1 MSPNANHWF
10 VGQLTSIE
18 RIVSAAGPVLLLL
31 IYFGAAGILYGLRR
45 LKNKPFFDEEIAQ
58 RAAGLGAYRLRHF
71 FAWTMRPWCSLLTH
85 AAIPP
90 NVITSLSV
98 VFALGAGLAVA
109 AGRFALGGWLF
120 VLAGV
125 LDFLDGR
132 VARSTGQSTLGGA
145 ALDSVLDRYVESA
158 MLVGLAWY
166 YRHSWVL
173 VASLLALTGSLL
185 VPYVRARAEAL
196 GVSLA
201 EVGFM
206 QRPERV
212 VLLGVGTALSPI
224 VEVLLAPGDPHPPH
238 RLAIVA
244 MVVLGFTSHAT
255 ALQRL
260 YRLLGALGGP
270 AATGLGQHPLAQPPL
285 GQPHLAQP
293 VRLALGNA
301 LATLADCAV
310 ASGLAYELQLHAA
323 IATALGCVVG
333 AGVSFVLAR
342 GWAFE
347 ARGQWLPQLWRYA
360 GVSAATAGLNS
371 GGVVLLLSL
380 NAPFLVAWWCTRIV
394 VFATWSYP
402 LQRDFVFS
410 AASVLPSEATVG
422 SRS

>member
-1 MSPNANHWF
+1 VSSNPNHWLA
-10 VGQLTSIE
+10 GQLTGIE
-18 RIVSAAGPVLLLL
+18 RIIGAAGPVLLLV

-45 LKNKPFFDEEIAQ
+45 LRNQPFFDEEIAQ

-109 AGRFALGGWLF
+109 PGRFALGGWLF

-132 VARSTGQSTLGGA
+132 VARSTGQTTLGGA
-145 ALDSVLDRYVESA
+145 ALDSVFDRYVESA

-166 YRHSWVL
+166 YRHTWVL

-185 VPYVRARAEAL
+185 VPYVRARAESL

-212 VLLGVGTALSPI
+212 LLLGVGTALSPI

-244 MVVLGFTSHAT
+244 MVVLGLTSHAT

-260 YRLLGALGGP
+260 YRLLGVLGGH
-270 AATGLGQHPLAQPPL
+270 AATQLGQQSLAQP
-285 GQPHLAQP
+285 A
-293 VRLALGNA
+293 RLALGSA
-301 LATLADCAV
+301 LATLVDCAV
-310 ASGLAYELQLHAA
+310 ASGLAYALQVHPG
-323 IATALGCVVG
+323 IATALGCAVG

-347 ARGQWLPQLWRYA
+347 ATGYWLPQLWRYA

-380 NAPFLVAWWCTRIV
+380 NAPFLVAWWCTRAV
-394 VFATWSYP
+394 VFASWSYP

-410 AASVLPSEATVG
+410 AASALPSEATVG

>member
-1 MSPNANHWF
+1 MSADANHWLA
-10 VGQLTSIE
+10 GQLNGIE

-45 LKNKPFFDEEIAQ
+45 LRNKPFFDEEISQ

-98 VFALGAGLAVA
+98 VFALAAGLAVA
-109 AGRFALGGWLF
+109 PGRFALGGWLF

-132 VARSTGQSTLGGA
+132 VARSTGQTTLGGA

-166 YRHSWVL
+166 YRHNWVL
-173 VASLLALTGSLL
+173 VPCLLALTGSLL
-185 VPYVRARAEAL
+185 VPYVRARAESL

-224 VEVLLAPGDPHPPH
+224 VEVLIEPGDPHPPH
-238 RLAIVA
+238 RLAIGA
-244 MVVLGFTSHAT
+244 MVVLGLTSHAT

-260 YRLLGALGGP
+260 YRLLGALGGR
-270 AATGLGQHPLAQPPL
+270 AAVGLGPHTLAQP
-285 GQPHLAQP
+285 A
-293 VRLALGNA
+293 RLALGSA
-301 LATLADCAV
+301 LATLTDCAV
-310 ASGLAYELQLHAA
+310 ASALAYALQVHAG

-333 AGVSFVLAR
+333 ACVSLVLAR

-347 ARGQWLPQLWRYA
+347 ATGHWLPQLWRYA
-360 GVSAATAGLNS
+360 GVSAATACLNS
-371 GGVVLLLSL
+371 GGVVLLLGL
-380 NAPFLVAWWCTRIV
+380 NAPFLLAWWCTRIV

-410 AASVLPSEATVG
+410 AASALPSEATVG
-422 SRS
+422 SRT

>member
-1 MSPNANHWF
+1 MSSNANHWLT
-10 VGQLTSIE
+10 GQLTGIE
-18 RIVSAAGPVLLLL
+18 RIVGAAGPVLLLVL
-31 IYFGAAGILYGLRR
+31 YFGAAGILYGLRR
-45 LKNKPFFDEEIAQ
+45 LRNQPFLDEEIAQ
-58 RAAGLGAYRLRHF
+58 RTSGPGAHRLRHF
-71 FAWTMRPWCSLLTH
+71 FAWTMRPWCSLLTQ

-109 AGRFALGGWLF
+109 PGRFALGGWLF

-132 VARSTGQSTLGGA
+132 VARSTGQTTLGGA

-158 MLVGLAWY
+158 MLIGLAWY

-173 VASLLALTGSLL
+173 VACLLALTGSML

-201 EVGFM
+201 NVGFM

-224 VEVLLAPGDPHPPH
+224 VEVLLAPGDPHPTH

-260 YRLLGALGGP
+260 YRLIGALGGS
-270 AATGLGQHPLAQPPL
+270 AATSLHPHALAQP
-285 GQPHLAQP
+285 A
-293 VRLALGNA
+293 RLALGSA

-310 ASGLAYELQLHAA
+310 ASGLAYVLQLHAGL
-323 IATALGCVVG
+323 ATALGCVVG

-342 GWAFE
+342 GWAFD
-347 ARGQWLPQLWRYA
+347 ATGHWLPQLGRYA
-360 GVSAATAGLNS
+360 GVSAATAALNS

-380 NAPFLVAWWCTRIV
+380 NAPFLVAWWCTRLV
-394 VFATWSYP
+394 VFSTWSYP

-410 AASVLPSEATVG
+410 AASALPSEATIG

>member
-1 MSPNANHWF
+1 MSSNANHWF
-10 VGQLTSIE
+10 AGQLTGIE
-18 RIVSAAGPVLLLL
+18 RIVSAAGPVVLLLM
-31 IYFGAAGILYGLRR
+31 YFGAAGILYGVRR
-45 LKNKPFFDEEIAQ
+45 LRNKPFFDEEIAQ
-58 RAAGLGAYRLRHF
+58 RAAGLGAHRLRHF
-71 FAWTMRPWCSLLTH
+71 FAWTMRPWCTLLTQ
-85 AAIPP
+85 AEIPP
-90 NVITSLSV
+90 NVITSLSF

-109 AGRFALGGWLF
+109 PGRFALGGWLF
-120 VLAGV
+120 VMAGV

-132 VARSTGQSTLGGA
+132 VARSTGQTTLGGA

-158 MLVGLAWY
+158 LMVGLAWY

-173 VASLLALTGSLL
+173 VACLLALTGSLL
-185 VPYVRARAEAL
+185 VPYVRARAESL

-201 EVGFM
+201 NVGFM

-224 VEVLLAPGDPHPPH
+224 VEVLLAPGDLHPPH

-244 MVVLGFTSHAT
+244 LVVLGLTSHAS

-260 YRLLGALGGP
+260 YRLIGALGGP
-270 AATGLGQHPLAQPPL
+270 SASGLVQPSFAQP
-285 GQPHLAQP
+285 A
-293 VRLALGNA
+293 RLALGSA

-310 ASGLAYELQLHAA
+310 ASGLTYGLQVHGGL
-323 IATALGCVVG
+323 ATALGCAVG
-333 AGVSFVLAR
+333 AAVSFILAR

-347 ARGQWLPQLWRYA
+347 ATGHWLPQLWRYA

-410 AASVLPSEATVG
+410 AASASALPSEATLG

>member
-1 MSPNANHWF
+1 VSSNANHWLA
-10 VGQLTSIE
+10 GQLTSIE
-18 RIVSAAGPVLLLL
+18 RIASAAGPVLLLL
-31 IYFGAAGILYGLRR
+31 IYFGAGGILYGLRR
-45 LKNKPFFDEEIAQ
+45 LRNQPFFDEEIAQ

-71 FAWTMRPWCSLLTH
+71 FAWTMRPWCSLLAH

-90 NVITSLSV
+90 NVITSLSL

-109 AGRFALGGWLF
+109 PGRFALGGWLF

-132 VARSTGQSTLGGA
+132 VARSTGQTTLGGA

-185 VPYVRARAEAL
+185 VPYVRARAESL

-201 EVGFM
+201 NVGFM

-224 VEVLLAPGDPHPPH
+224 VEVLLAPDDPHPPH
-238 RLAIVA
+238 RLAIIA
-244 MVVLGFTSHAT
+244 MVVLGLTSQAT

-260 YRLLGALGGP
+260 YRLLGALGGH
-270 AATGLGQHPLAQPPL
+270 AANQLGQHPLAPP
-285 GQPHLAQP
+285 A
-293 VRLALGNA
+293 RLALGSA
-301 LATLADCAV
+301 VATLVDCGV
-310 ASGLAYELQLHAA
+310 ASGLTYALHVHAG

-333 AGVSFVLAR
+333 AGISFVLAR

-347 ARGQWLPQLWRYA
+347 ATGHWLPQLWRYA

-410 AASVLPSEATVG
+410 AASALPSEATLG